1 MKLEN
6 VWYLYLVGGWTNP
19 FEKYARQI
27 GPFPQNGGENKKDIW
42 NPQLVMYSLWENP
55 LHASANQMIL
65 QILVVNLNEIWT
77 AWI

>member
-27 GPFPQNGGENKKDIW
+27 GPFPQNRGDNKKIFETTNLLCIPFEKTHFMQVQIKW
-42 NPQLVMYSLWENP
+42 FE
-55 LHASANQMIL
+55 
-65 QILVVNLNEIWT
+65 ILVVNLNEIWT